1 MEVRKEAFHQDIKIS
16 NNNMEEGEI
25 TFMQKCFPAL
35 MQEARK
41 MARDHATNML
51 NEEVSDK
58 KSSQ

>member
-1 MEVRKEAFHQDIKIS
+1 
-16 NNNMEEGEI
+16 
-25 TFMQKCFPAL
+25 MQKCFLAL

-41 MARDHATNML
+41 MARDHAANIL